1 MDTAGIGSLPF
12 PEAARVWLESRKDFL
27 AKSSYRDYVV
37 YVRTLGKFF
46 GSTAR
51 LDTFTAED
59 IRRYQHSRLEKAIGS
74 SINKETSIL
83 QQLLKRTGRWSEIGH
98 DYQPLPTSKESRGRA
113 LTDAERARLFA
124 VAASSPTRQAAYL
137 FAIISVNTTAGPSEL
152 LTLRLKDID
161 IVNRTIRIQPEG
173 AKNTHRVRVIPLND
187 ESLSALTAAMSRA
200 AALGSIKPEHY
211 LFPFRVGRGR
221 SGGVY
226 DPERHQLSFYK
237 AWMEITAEAGLYGF
251 RLYDLRH
258 TAITKLLENP
268 EVSEETT
275 EAIAGHVSH
284 RMKKRYSHVRIEVR
298 RAAVQAMSNPIAAP
312 TELHNQDVTTML
324 EMGLTGE
331 TVAAKIAASAC
342 RFDTSLD
349 ALRQLKS
356 ADVPE
361 IVIRSMV
368 KGGAR

>member
-1 MDTAGIGSLPF
+1 
-12 PEAARVWLESRKDFL
+12 
-27 AKSSYRDYVV
+27 
-37 YVRTLGKFF
+37 
-46 GSTAR
+46 
-51 LDTFTAED
+51 
-59 IRRYQHSRLEKAIGS
+59 
-74 SINKETSIL
+74 L

-124 VAASSPTRQAAYL
+124 MAASSPTRQATYL
-137 FAIISVNTTAGPSEL
+137 FAVISVNTTAGPSEL

-161 IVNRTIRIQPEG
+161 LANRTIGIQPEG

-187 ESLSALTAAMSRA
+187 ESFSALTKAIARA

-211 LFPFRVGRGR
+211 LFPFRE
-221 SGGVY
+221 SGGIY
-226 DPERHQLSFYK
+226 NPERHQLSFYK

-268 EVSEETT
+268 EVSEETA

-298 RAAVQAMSNPIAAP
+298 RAAIQAMSNPIAAP
-312 TELHNQDVTTML
+312 TELHNQDVRTML

-331 TVAAKIAASAC
+331 TVAAKIATSAC

-349 ALRQLKS
+349 ALRELKS
-356 ADVPE
+356 AGVPE
-361 IVIRSMV
+361 MVIRAMV

>member
-1 MDTAGIGSLPF
+1 MDTAGIGSIPF

-27 AKSSYRDYVV
+27 GKSTYRDYVI
-37 YVRTLGKFF
+37 YIRTLGKFF
-46 GSTAR
+46 GTTAR
-51 LDTFTAED
+51 LDTFTADD
-59 IRRYQHSRLEKAIGS
+59 IRRYQHSRPEKAIGS

-113 LTDAERARLFA
+113 LTDAERARLFGA
-124 VAASSPTRQAAYL
+124 AASSPSRQATYL
-137 FAIISVNTTAGPSEL
+137 FAVISLNTTAGPSEL

-161 IVNRTIRIQPEG
+161 VGHRTIRIQPEG
-173 AKNTHRVRVIPLND
+173 AKNAHRVRVIPLND
-187 ESLSALTAAMSRA
+187 ESLGALTQAMARA
-200 AALGSIKPEHY
+200 ATLGSIKPEHY
-211 LFPFRVGRGR
+211 LFPFRVGGGR
-221 SGGVY
+221 SRLY

-237 AWMEITAEAGLYGF
+237 AWMEITAEVGLFGF

-268 EVSEETT
+268 EVSEETA

-298 RAAVQAMSNPIAAP
+298 RAAVLAMSNPIAAP

-324 EMGLTGE
+324 EMGLTGD

-349 ALRQLKS
+349 ALRQLKI

-368 KGGAR
+368 KGGTR

>member
-1 MDTAGIGSLPF
+1 VDDLGLTIHSHMGLHAEIPGIAFLGLVHLRIALLLP
-12 PEAARVWLESRKDFL
+12 VL
-27 AKSSYRDYVV
+27 
-37 YVRTLGKFF
+37 
-46 GSTAR
+46 
-51 LDTFTAED
+51 
-59 IRRYQHSRLEKAIGS
+59 RRR
-74 SINKETSIL
+74 
-83 QQLLKRTGRWSEIGH
+83 
-98 DYQPLPTSKESRGRA
+98 
-113 LTDAERARLFA
+113 
-124 VAASSPTRQAAYL
+124 
-137 FAIISVNTTAGPSEL
+137 EL

-161 IVNRTIRIQPEG
+161 IANRTIRIQPEG
-173 AKNTHRVRVIPLND
+173 AKNSHRVRVIPLND
-187 ESLSALTAAMSRA
+187 ESLGALTQAITRA

-211 LFPFRVGRGR
+211 LFPFRVGGGR
-221 SGGVY
+221 SGVVY
-226 DPERHQLSFYK
+226 DSERHQLSFYK

-251 RLYDLRH
+251 RVYDLRH

-268 EVSEETT
+268 EVSEETA

-298 RAAVQAMSNPIAAP
+298 RAAIRVMSNPIAAP
-312 TELHNQDVTTML
+312 TELHNQDVRTML